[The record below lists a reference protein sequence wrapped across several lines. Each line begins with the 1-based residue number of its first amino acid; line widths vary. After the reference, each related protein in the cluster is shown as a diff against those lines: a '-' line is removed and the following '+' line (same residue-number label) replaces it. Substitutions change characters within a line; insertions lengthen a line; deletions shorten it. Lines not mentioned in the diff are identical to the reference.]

1 MWFKVTSQMEGMGLR
16 LRKFPSGLLAL
27 EAEHM
32 NDTKMGEKLVALA
45 WKGITATEVS
55 RAVQLPL
62 LLAREHLVMAEK
74 AGLLCRDDTLEGL
87 RFFPNRFS
95 EW

>member
-1 MWFKVTSQMEGMGLR
+1 MKGMGLR
-16 LRKFPSGLLAL
+16 LRTFPSGLLAL

-32 NDTKMGEKLVALA
+32 SDAEMGQKLVALA

-55 RAVQLPL
+55 RAIQLPL
-62 LLAREHLVMAEK
+62 LVSREHLLVAEK
-74 AGLLCRDDTLEGL
+74 AELLCRDDTLEDL